1 MGKINKNIISI
12 TDSAAEHIKSLLK
25 KDNKKPIGIGVNIE
39 SGGCSG
45 SKYKFEYVYQKKEL
59 DEEVVDKGVRVF
71 VNPSTVLKI
80 FGTELDYIDEKIKSG
95 FVFINPNEKGKCGC
109 GESVLLQ
116 SFIKYIGASCY
127 Y

>member
-1 MGKINKNIISI
+1 MKNNSVIIIISLSFIIGTILATHFPILRRLFI
-12 TDSAAEHIKSLLK
+12 TR
-25 KDNKKPIGIGVNIE
+25 
-39 SGGCSG
+39 
-45 SKYKFEYVYQKKEL
+45 KEL

-109 GESVLLQ
+109 GESVLL
-116 SFIKYIGASCY
+116 
-127 Y
+127 

>member
-1 MGKINKNIISI
+1 MNKNIISI

-45 SKYKFEYVYQKKEL
+45 SKYKFEYVYKKKEL
-59 DEEVVDKGVRVF
+59 DEEIVDKGVSVF

-80 FGTELDYIDEKIKSG
+80 FGTKLDYVDEKIKSG

-109 GESVLLQ
+109 GESVLL
-116 SFIKYIGASCY
+116 
-127 Y
+127 